1 MALPRPRHTHRAVNA
16 GILHPDEIKV
26 NILTAG
32 RAHVPQHGCG
42 PRSHSKKSHDGA
54 HATSQPLLSMERKAK
69 EMRELGLT
77 HFILT
82 QTPLKSLPLQD
93 LKRLVH
99 WHKVDI
105 ARTTADKA
113 ILLLVP
119 CTLLSTRTKFKR
131 GTPGSN

>member
-1 MALPRPRHTHRAVNA
+1 MDVSLA
-16 GILHPDEIKV
+16 
-26 NILTAG
+26 LTA
-32 RAHVPQHGCG
+32 RNPTMVHTP
-42 PRSHSKKSHDGA
+42 PLS
-54 HATSQPLLSMERKAK
+54 PLLSMEQKAK
-69 EMRELGLT
+69 KMRELGLT

-82 QTPLKSLPLQD
+82 QTPLKLLPLQD

-99 WHKVDI
+99 WHKVDR
-105 ARTTADKA
+105 ARTTADNA